1 MYGNV
6 TDIIKFTDQYK
17 ISILILI
24 MAILY
29 LTIKKYRKQDY
40 TYLVAIG
47 FFLVI
52 ILPVLPMPN
61 MHHVLYLY
69 APSAFL
75 SIIIA
80 NICYV
85 IIKKIINNNVAVVIL
100 TILILLIIN
109 HSTGIV
115 NFRNYWTDT
124 AFQDKQTY
132 KYLTKI
138 SKKYSK
144 KIKKVYVINV
154 PKGYTSFTNGPGYI
168 IQSAFNNN
176 KIKIFINKDNYNLS
190 DDTTLVIDYNNTK
203 YRILK

>member
-1 MYGNV
+1 MKKDCQQQNNLLICKQLY
-6 TDIIKFTDQYK
+6 DIIKFTDQYK

-29 LTIKKYRKQDY
+29 LTIKKYRKQNY

-85 IIKKIINNNVAVVIL
+85 IIKKIINNNVAVVVLI
-100 TILILLIIN
+100 ILILLIIN

-132 KYLTKI
+132 KYLIKI
-138 SKKYSK
+138 SKRYSK
-144 KIKKVYVINV
+144 KIKKVYVINKESI
-154 PKGYTSFTNGPGYI
+154 P
-168 IQSAFNNN
+168 
-176 KIKIFINKDNYNLS
+176 
-190 DDTTLVIDYNNTK
+190 
-203 YRILK
+203 